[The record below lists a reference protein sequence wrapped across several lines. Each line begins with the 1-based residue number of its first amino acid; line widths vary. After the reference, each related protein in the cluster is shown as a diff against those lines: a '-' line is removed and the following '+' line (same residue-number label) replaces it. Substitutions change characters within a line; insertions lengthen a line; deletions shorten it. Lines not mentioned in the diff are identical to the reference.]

1 MARYTPG
8 PVDDQIVGQELQKI
22 AQAIDTP
29 DQFLTL
35 EKLYALP
42 TKYRDGTII
51 YADGTTLDRGSGE
64 GAYIYYALAWHHLG

>member
-8 PVDDQIVGQELQKI
+8 QVDDQIVGQELQKI

-42 TKYRDGTII
+42 NKYRDGTII
-51 YADGTTLDRGSGE
+51 YADGATLDPGSGE

>member
-35 EKLYALP
+35 EKLYAAP
-42 TKYRDGTII
+42 TKYRDGTIV
-51 YADGTTLDRGSGE
+51 YADGTTWNPGSGE
-64 GAYIYYALAWHHLG
+64 GAYIYYGAAWHFLG

>member
-8 PVDDQIVGQELQKI
+8 QVDDQIVGQELQKI

-35 EKLYALP
+35 EKLYAAP

-51 YADGTTLDRGSGE
+51 YADGTTFNPGSGE
-64 GAYIYYALAWHHLG
+64 GLYVRYAAAWHFLG

>member
-8 PVDDQIVGQELQKI
+8 QVDDQIVAQELQKI

-35 EKLYALP
+35 EKLYAAP

-51 YADGTTLDRGSGE
+51 YADGTTFNPGSGE

>member
-8 PVDDQIVGQELQKI
+8 QVDDQIVGQELQKI

-35 EKLYALP
+35 EK
-42 TKYRDGTII
+42 
-51 YADGTTLDRGSGE
+51 
-64 GAYIYYALAWHHLG
+64 

>member
-8 PVDDQIVGQELQKI
+8 PTDDQIVGQELQKI

-35 EKLYALP
+35 EKLYAAP
-42 TKYRDGTII
+42 TKYRDGTIV
-51 YADGTTLDRGSGE
+51 YADGTTWNPGSGQ
-64 GAYIYYALAWHHLG
+64 GAYIYYGAAWHFLG

>member
-8 PVDDQIVGQELQKI
+8 QVDDQIVAQELQKI

-35 EKLYALP
+35 EKLYAAP
-42 TKYRDGTII
+42 TKYRDGTIV
-51 YADGTTLDRGSGE
+51 YADGTTWNPGSGE
-64 GAYIYYALAWHHLG
+64 GAYIYYGAAWHSLG

>member
-8 PVDDQIVGQELQKI
+8 QVDDQIVGQELQKI

-35 EKLYALP
+35 EKLYAAP
-42 TKYRDGTII
+42 TKYRDGTIVF
-51 YADGTTLDRGSGE
+51 ADGVVWDPGSGV
-64 GAYIYYALAWHHLG
+64 GYYGYHSGVWNKLG

>member
-8 PVDDQIVGQELQKI
+8 QVDDQIVGQELQKI

-35 EKLYALP
+35 EKLYAAP
-42 TKYRDGTII
+42 TKYRDGTIVF
-51 YADGTTLDRGSGE
+51 ADTSWVGSGT
-64 GAYIYYALAWHHLG
+64 GIYCYYGGSWVKLG